1 MMYRFGQSN
10 VSQIRVL
17 AECIEV
23 RIPLNYLAPLSLMG
37 EQETYDKHPDID
49 EHAQLNL
56 LFHNQ
61 HIRQAILR
69 LDLQWV
75 LPCDSA

>member
-1 MMYRFGQSN
+1 MMYRFGQSS
-10 VSQIRVL
+10 VLQILVL
-17 AECIEV
+17 AECTEV

-37 EQETYDKHPDID
+37 EQETCDKHRDID
-49 EHAQLNL
+49 ERAQLNL

-69 LDLQWV
+69 LDLQ
-75 LPCDSA
+75 

>member
-1 MMYRFGQSN
+1 MMYRFGQSS
-10 VSQIRVL
+10 VLQILVL
-17 AECIEV
+17 AECTEV
-23 RIPLNYLAPLSLMG
+23 RIQLNCLALLSSTG
-37 EQETYDKHPDID
+37 EQGTCDKHHDID

-69 LDLQWV
+69 LDLQ
-75 LPCDSA
+75 